1 MPVHRN
7 NCFTLCIADC
17 LPYVAEKGSVGA
29 SGDLAPLSHLILG
42 LMGQGQMWSPKTG
55 WGPAATVR
63 NSDNK
68 CSFKINN
75 CNRFYRQITESQSH

>member
-1 MPVHRN
+1 MHRN
-7 NCFTLCIADC
+7 NYFALCIADC

-55 WGPAATVR
+55 WGPAAKVR

-68 CSFKINN
+68 IKVVLKLI
-75 CNRFYRQITESQSH
+75 IVIGPTGK